1 MSQPIL
7 TARNVFRKSSDGR
20 WLLRDVT
27 VELERGQ
34 RVALVGPS
42 GSGKSLL
49 LRLLAALD
57 PSDLGEL
64 MWHGANIAGPNI
76 PEFRSRCIYLHQSP
90 SLGEGTV
97 EEVLRHPLSFRQHAT
112 RKFDRELIVEWL
124 KALDRDASFLHKNVS
139 TLSGGE
145 TQIVSLV
152 RAMQLDPLVLL
163 LDEPTSALDAAAAGA
178 IERLVLGWLAAAND
192 RAAVWVSHDEDQAR
206 RVANDVWRMRDGQ
219 LQPEAV
225 S

>member
-1 MSQPIL
+1 MPIL
-7 TARNVFRKSSDGR
+7 TAQNVSRKSEGQ
-20 WLLRDVT
+20 WLLREVT
-27 VELERGQ
+27 VELEPGQ

-57 PSDLGEL
+57 PTDTGSLQ
-64 MWHGANIAGPNI
+64 WNGANINGSSV

-97 EEVLRHPLSFRQHAT
+97 EEVLRHPLSFRQHA
-112 RKFDRELIVEWL
+112 RREFARDAIIIWL
-124 KALDRDASFLHKNVS
+124 KSLDRDASFLQKSVA

-145 TQIVSLV
+145 TQIVALL

-163 LDEPTSALDAAAAGA
+163 LDEPTSALDAEAALA
-178 IERLVLGWLAAAND
+178 IERLVVGWLAESKE

-206 RVANDVWRMRDGQ
+206 RVANVIWRMRDGQ
-219 LQPEAV
+219 LQLEA
-225 S
+225 SS